1 MLNKPLLDI
10 RRAELQLIADSRQSA
25 ASASLAIRI
34 LRPCLK
40 WAEKRGL
47 VGEGVASL
55 EQPGRASPHYSARAG
70 ECGLTTDLAYDLV
83 IHANHRHFREATPA
97 MINPMLPLPGLSP
110 VGGKTI
116 VAKFDAGLLSSDGG
130 VLMLR
135 EVEQRLRVADR
146 MAACIEDPRAPDQ
159 ITHSLAD
166 IIRFRLLMIAA
177 GYEDGNDASS
187 LRDDP
192 MFKIALDL
200 TPSDRELCSQST
212 ISRLE
217 NLPDARALLR
227 MGGAMVDLY
236 CESFHQVPKRI
247 TLDIDDT
254 FDAVHGGQQ
263 LRLFN
268 AHYDE
273 YGFQPIIV
281 FDGEGRFVT
290 AVLRPAKRPGGKEIR
305 AFLRRLLRAIRAN
318 WPKTEI
324 LLRADSHY
332 CCPEVLDW
340 CRANRIDYILGV
352 APTSTL
358 QRHIESLEA
367 STKARFVAAPKEGKA
382 RRFKE
387 FYDGA
392 ASWSRVERVIARV
405 EVGAEGP
412 DTRFIVTNLKQCN
425 ARVLYE
431 DIYCRRGQA
440 ENHIKCWKT
449 HLAADRTSCTKATA
463 NQLRLFLHAGSYWLM
478 WGLRVSMPKR
488 SMWRVAQFDTLRLR
502 LIKIAARVVEMKTML
517 RVHLPTS
524 CPGQN
529 ILRFALGRI
538 PQLVT

>member
-1 MLNKPLLDI
+1 MLDI
-10 RRAELQLIADSRQSA
+10 I
-25 ASASLAIRI
+25 
-34 LRPCLK
+34 
-40 WAEKRGL
+40 
-47 VGEGVASL
+47 
-55 EQPGRASPHYSARAG
+55 
-70 ECGLTTDLAYDLV
+70 
-83 IHANHRHFREATPA
+83 
-97 MINPMLPLPGLSP
+97 LPLPGLSP
-110 VGGKTI
+110 VAGKSV
-116 VAKFDAGLLSSDGG
+116 VAKFDGGLLSSDGG
-130 VLMLR
+130 ILVLR

-159 ITHSLAD
+159 ITHSLAA

-187 LRDDP
+187 LRGDP
-192 MFKIALDL
+192 MFKMALDRS
-200 TPSDRELCSQST
+200 PSDRELCSQST

-227 MGGAMVDLY
+227 MGRAMVDLY
-236 CESFHQVPKRI
+236 CESFHKVPRRI

-273 YGFQPIIV
+273 YGFQPIVI
-281 FDGEGRFVT
+281 FDGEGRFIT
-290 AVLRPAKRPGGKEIR
+290 AVLRPAKRPSGKEIR
-305 AFLRRLLRAIRAN
+305 GFLRRLLRAIRAN

-340 CRANRIDYILGV
+340 CRANGLDYILGV
-352 APTSTL
+352 APTATL
-358 QRHIESLEA
+358 QRHIEGLEA
-367 STKARFVAAPKEGKA
+367 STKARFEAAPKDGKA

-412 DTRFIVTNLKQCN
+412 DTRFVVTNLKKRN

-440 ENHIKCWKT
+440 ENHIKSWKT

-463 NQLRLFLHAGSYWLM
+463 NQLRLFLHAGAYWLM

-524 CPGQN
+524 CPGQD

-538 PQLVT
+538 PRLVT